1 MKQVKRNK
9 QRVWRKTY
17 GKPFIKRRAFVVA
30 QMAVA
35 SAQAIASINVMGCA
49 VGSIAGKAIATVE
62 TVVSFSK
69 AMADQS
75 SKMNKGFINK

>member
-17 GKPFIKRRAFVVA
+17 GKPFIRRRAFVIA

-35 SAQAIASINVMGCA
+35 SAQAIASINIVGCA
-49 VGSIAGKAIATVE
+49 FGSLAGKAIATA
-62 TVVSFSK
+62 TAVVNFSK
-69 AMADQS
+69 AMTDQS
-75 SKMNKGFINK
+75 SKMNEGFINK

>member
-17 GKPFIKRRAFVVA
+17 GKPFIRRRAFIIA
-30 QMAVA
+30 QMAVS
-35 SAQAIASINVMGCA
+35 SAQTIASINTIGCA
-49 VGSIAGKAIATVE
+49 FGNLAGNAIATATAMVNL
-62 TVVSFSK
+62 SK

-75 SKMNKGFINK
+75 SKMNEGFINK